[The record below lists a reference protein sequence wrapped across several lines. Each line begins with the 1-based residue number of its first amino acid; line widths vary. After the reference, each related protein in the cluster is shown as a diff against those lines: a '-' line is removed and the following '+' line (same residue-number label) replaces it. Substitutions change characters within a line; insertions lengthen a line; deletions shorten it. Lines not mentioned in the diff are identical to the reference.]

1 MINVTT
7 CRLFN
12 RATFFIVLLDLQ
24 ISHQNAFDG
33 KIITSIDSILSEHEQ
48 VVNEI
53 QKLDFRLWYVL
64 IIVYFFGSFKTRF
77 HWADLCFQSSDFLF
91 PFSHFLSM
99 KSFPMFVF
107 CKSMKITIYTNIYQ
121 FQYLFDLRM
130 KLIWTFNLNI
140 QWHIFIARGLI

>member
-53 QKLDFRLWYVL
+53 QKLDFRL
-64 IIVYFFGSFKTRF
+64 
-77 HWADLCFQSSDFLF
+77 
-91 PFSHFLSM
+91 
-99 KSFPMFVF
+99 
-107 CKSMKITIYTNIYQ
+107 
-121 FQYLFDLRM
+121 
-130 KLIWTFNLNI
+130 
-140 QWHIFIARGLI
+140 